1 MRGDRRKTSIEWP
14 AAIDDRLRHLVRLAE
29 EAAELRTTSAS
40 ELLAAL
46 IWAQPLDGARLAATI
61 TAYRQ
66 IGRENMEAVRPGGL
80 NLPRAPR
87 RGRPRHNWIKNTP
100 RAEGATHEPPSEPH
114 SDRRTPRQGEPD
126 HR

>member
-14 AAIDDRLRHLVRLAE
+14 AGVDDRLRHLVRLAE

-61 TAYRQ
+61 TAYRHAR
-66 IGRENMEAVRPGGL
+66 RETMEAIRPG
-80 NLPRAPR
+80 NLIPPGTPR
-87 RGRPRHNWIKNTP
+87 RGRPRRNWIKNNP
-100 RAEGATHEPPSEPH
+100 RAGVATNEPPSEP
-114 SDRRTPRQGEPD
+114 RGKGRAPGQGESD